1 MADHATTVARYF
13 ACVNAEDWEGLE
25 ALWHADGEWRAVGAR
40 PRVGRRHVI
49 DYFSGLFAPWSTH
62 RDEPVRVILA
72 GDVATVEVRFEG
84 ITREGTPVAF
94 DALDVF
100 DFEAGLIRR
109 ISNWYDLVY
118 VRQKLA
124 EAAEATA
131 AAAPVRAGTQPG
143 AEIGGGGADPGAQ
156 TE

>member
-1 MADHATTVARYF
+1 MADRAGIVARYF
-13 ACVNAEDWEGLE
+13 ACVNAEDWVGLE
-25 ALWHADGEWRAVGAR
+25 SLWHVDGEWRAVGAR
-40 PRVGRRHVI
+40 PRVGRGEVI
-49 DYFSGLFAPWSTH
+49 DYFTSLFEPWSAH

-84 ITREGTPVAF
+84 VTREGTSVAF
-94 DALDVF
+94 DAVDVF

-124 EAAEATA
+124 EAGA
-131 AAAPVRAGTQPG
+131 AA
-143 AEIGGGGADPGAQ
+143 
-156 TE
+156 